1 MNPKLYACVEGNEY
15 GYWTKPTKNQAS
27 IFVPLGN
34 AVIIQRISENLETNE
49 VRLELSMEYMGNP
62 KTITVSR
69 EELSDNRL
77 IQSLT
82 KIGAKVTRH
91 RFDYL
96 VESIIHQEIELE
108 NDGYTPRKV
117 FSHLGWIPLQIR
129 NDEGQVIGSQFCYRS
144 NRLVGGYKAQY
155 AGQFSVAPMG
165 SYDKWKSMVESY
177 ILGHTP
183 LELVLLSSL
192 SAIVNGL
199 ISPLTTGENPIFHL
213 CGPSGCGK
221 TTALHAACS
230 VYGLPYDGEKRYAN
244 KHGEIVV
251 NRSIYGS
258 WGATENATTV
268 QCCGNMGA
276 AIILNEL
283 GKFDGKDMTNIVYN
297 LSEGTDKT
305 RLDKAMQAYTSEG
318 YASTIISSGEI
329 SLLDRC
335 KSKVTGLQ
343 IRVMEISDPLTTSAE
358 QARKIKETC
367 RSNNGRVA
375 PIFAQHIVDNGGVDL
390 VLPIYRR
397 YCHSL
402 ISKLP
407 NNATSARFIEKFPA
421 LIMTTAE
428 LASKALDIHFNTDAI
443 LQYFAEHESVVGN
456 SRNVL
461 ADSYEIMIDAC
472 RTNKTCFY
480 RKGENDPVIKSYG
493 KITTPNK
500 VLPTGQV
507 VVEEY
512 QIRRSF
518 VEQVLV
524 KNGYKNP
531 KACYAEWRSMGV
543 LDHDSDRFTRSKKI
557 DPSSE
562 KNEDV
567 FVLRVF
573 GDASAI
579 PSNKPKSKL
588 IQRKP
593 VCPSPPLATALND
606 NDEEGGAEND

>member
-15 GYWTKPTKNQAS
+15 GYWTKPTKDNES
-27 IFVPLGN
+27 TFIPLGK
-34 AVIIQRISENLETNE
+34 AVIIQRITENLETNE
-49 VRLELSMEYMGNP
+49 VRLELAMEYMGNP

-82 KIGAKVTRH
+82 KIGANVTRH

-96 VESIIHQEIELE
+96 VESIIRQEIELE
-108 NDGYTPRKV
+108 DDGYVPRKV
-117 FSHLGWIPLQIR
+117 FSHLGWIHMPVR
-129 NDEGQVIGSQFCYRS
+129 NDEGQVVGSQLCYRA
-144 NRLVGGYKAQY
+144 NRLVGGYKAKY
-155 AGQFSVAPMG
+155 DGPYSVTPMG
-165 SYDKWKSMVESY
+165 SYDEWKNMVVHH
-177 ILGHTP
+177 ILGHTTM
-183 LELVLLSSL
+183 ELVLLASL

-199 ISPLTTGENPIFHL
+199 ISPLTTGESPIFHL

-230 VYGLPYDGEKRYAN
+230 VFGLPYDGENRQAN
-244 KHGEIVV
+244 KHGEVIV
-251 NRSIYGS
+251 NRSVYGS

-305 RLDKAMQAYTSEG
+305 RLDKTMQTYTSEG
-318 YASTIISSGEI
+318 YATSILSSGEI

-335 KSKVTGLQ
+335 KSKATGLQ
-343 IRVMEISDPLTTSAE
+343 VRVMEISDPLTASAE

-367 RSNNGRVA
+367 RNHNGWA
-375 PIFAQHIVDNGGVDL
+375 ASMLAQYIIDNGGANM

-397 YCHSL
+397 YCQSL
-402 ISKLP
+402 LNTLP
-407 NNATSARFIEKFPA
+407 NNSTAARFIEKFPA

-428 LASKALDIHFNTDAI
+428 LASKALDIPFNTAAI
-443 LQYFAEHESVVGN
+443 LQYFADRETIVGN

-461 ADSYEIMIDAC
+461 ADSYRIMIEAC
-472 RTNKTCFY
+472 RTYKTCFY
-480 RKGENDPVIKSYG
+480 RKGENDPTIKSHG
-493 KITTPNK
+493 RITMPNK
-500 VLPTGQV
+500 ELPTGQV
-507 VVEEY
+507 IIEEY
-512 QIRRSF
+512 QIRRDF
-518 VEQVLV
+518 VEEVLDKKGF
-524 KNGYKNP
+524 KNF
-531 KACYAEWRSMGV
+531 KACYAEWRAMGV

-557 DPSSE
+557 DPASD
-562 KNEDV
+562 KYEDV

-573 GDASAI
+573 GTAIQSA
-579 PSNKPKSKL
+579 KTQPKSKL
-588 IQRKP
+588 VQK
-593 VCPSPPLATALND
+593 PSPQLASLLNAD
-606 NDEEGGAEND
+606 DEKGGEEDA

>member
-1 MNPKLYACVEGNEY
+1 MNPKLYACVEGNTY
-15 GYWTKPTKNQAS
+15 GYWTDPTKNKAS
-27 IFVPLGN
+27 VFVPLGK
-34 AVIIQRISENLETNE
+34 AVIIQRITENLETNE
-49 VRLELSMEYMGNP
+49 VRLELAMEYMGNP

-82 KIGAKVTRH
+82 KIGASVSR
-91 RFDYL
+91 RCFDYL
-96 VESIIHQEIELE
+96 VESLIRQEGELE
-108 NDGYTPRKV
+108 DDGYVPRKV
-117 FSHLGWIPLQIR
+117 FSHLGWIPIKIR
-129 NDEGQVIGSQFCYRS
+129 NDEGQVTGSQLCYRS
-144 NRLVGGYKAQY
+144 NRLVGGCKARY
-155 AGQFSVAPMG
+155 DGPYSVAPMG
-165 SYDKWKSMVESY
+165 CYDEWQKMVKSH
-177 ILGHTP
+177 ILGHTA
-183 LELVLLSSL
+183 LELVLLASL

-199 ISPLTTGENPIFHL
+199 IGPLTTGENPIFHL

-230 VYGLPYDGEKRYAN
+230 VYGLPYDGEKRQAN

-305 RLDKAMQAYTSEG
+305 RLDKTMQTYTSEG
-318 YASTIISSGEI
+318 YATAILSSGEI

-335 KSKVTGLQ
+335 KSKATGLQ
-343 IRVMEISDPLTTSAE
+343 VRVIEISDSLTSSAE
-358 QARKIKETC
+358 QARSIKEVC
-367 RSNNGRVA
+367 RNHNGWAA
-375 PIFAQHIVDNGGVDL
+375 PKLAQYIIDHGGVDFA
-390 VLPIYRR
+390 LPIYRR
-397 YCHSL
+397 YCQSL
-402 ISKLP
+402 LNNLP
-407 NNATSARFIEKFPA
+407 NNSTTARFIEKFPA

-428 LASKALDIHFNTDAI
+428 IASKALDIPFNTAAI
-443 LQYFAEHESVVGN
+443 LQYFADREIIVGN

-461 ADSYEIMIDAC
+461 ADSYHIMIDAC
-472 RTNKTCFY
+472 GTNKTCFY
-480 RKGENDPVIKSYG
+480 RRGEADPTIKSYG
-493 KITTPNK
+493 RITTPNK
-500 VLPTGQV
+500 ELPSGQV
-507 VVEEY
+507 VIEEY

-518 VEQVLV
+518 VEEVLA

-531 KACYAEWRSMGV
+531 KACYAEWRAMGV

-557 DPSSE
+557 DTSSD
-562 KNEDV
+562 KYEDV

-573 GDASAI
+573 GTTTQSA
-579 PSNKPKSKL
+579 KAQPKSKL
-588 IQRKP
+588 VQK
-593 VCPSPPLATALND
+593 PSPQLASMLND
-606 NDEEGGAEND
+606 DSDEEGSEEDA